1 MHVLVCFFYY
11 YTNLLLLPVS
21 KAHYLIKL
29 MFAVYTLA
37 NAFGLVD
44 EDLPSI
50 ARQGSGSACRSIY
63 GGFVRWNAGIDDL
76 GSDSTA
82 VQIAADTHWPDMRI
96 LILVVNI
103 FLELFFS

>member
-1 MHVLVCFFYY
+1 
-11 YTNLLLLPVS
+11 
-21 KAHYLIKL
+21 
-29 MFAVYTLA
+29 MFDYFKYFLTVYTLA

-63 GGFVRWNAGIDDL
+63 GGFVHWKAGYDDL

-82 VQIAADTHWPDMRI
+82 VQIAADTHWPEMRI
-96 LILVVNI
+96 IILVVK
-103 FLELFFS
+103 